1 MVLRHVRWHL
11 QAVRVPRQEG
21 KRKSISDSTGL
32 PDLLPAQPRHLPAA
46 EGRRALQGQGR
57 TLVVRQ
63 VEGLLLHFRFRY

>member
-1 MVLRHVRWHL
+1 
-11 QAVRVPRQEG
+11 
-21 KRKSISDSTGL
+21 L